1 MKYEIAEETL
11 GKILNYLIDKPYR
24 EVVNIIAELNNGIKP
39 IIEKE
44 ETVMKAE
51 EETIGQP

>member
-1 MKYEIAEETL
+1 MKYEIADETL

-44 ETVMKAE
+44 ETVKQE

>member
-1 MKYEIAEETL
+1 MKYEIADETL

-24 EVVNIIAELNNGIKP
+24 EVVNIIAKLNNGIKP

-44 ETVMKAE
+44 ETVMQAE